1 MAGAFWCV
9 VEDDRQ
15 GQPKKVTAELIGEAR
30 RWAGEVGGAVEAV
43 WLTDRA
49 APEGLGQLA
58 AWGAARVW
66 LWEDAALAP
75 YRGETWVP
83 AVAELATRESPRAI
97 WGAVTSR
104 HRELMARLAALEGI
118 ETVDIDIDVDEGVV
132 TLEGDVDSS
141 AEASRIVRT
150 VLDTQGTEQ
159 VVSYLRWRPEPT

>member
-58 AWGAARVW
+58 AWGASRVW
-66 LWEDAALAP
+66 LWGTRRSRHTGAR
-75 YRGETWVP
+75 RGCRQW
-83 AVAELATRESPRAI
+83 RSSPRANRHGRS
-97 WGAVTSR
+97 GAR
-104 HRELMARLAALEGI
+104 
-118 ETVDIDIDVDEGVV
+118 
-132 TLEGDVDSS
+132 
-141 AEASRIVRT
+141 
-150 VLDTQGTEQ
+150 
-159 VVSYLRWRPEPT
+159 